1 MARNRP
7 ASGQVRI
14 IAGQWRSRRLPIHDL
29 EGLRPTTDRV
39 RETLFNW
46 LASDLP
52 GARVLDCFGGS
63 GALCFEALS
72 RYAKYAK
79 VFELQASAAKQ
90 LNQNLATLK
99 CDCADV
105 VQGDTLAQLKT
116 PPTEGFDIVFIDPP
130 FRKGLAQAC
139 IDGLIAQ
146 CWLNDDALVYV
157 ETESEHPPLKLPS
170 NWIPLKEKK
179 AGQVTFRLFQVE
191 KPEEN
196 Q

>member
-14 IAGQWRSRRLPIHDL
+14 IAGQWRSRKLPIHDL

-46 LASDLP
+46 IAGDLP

-90 LNQNLATLK
+90 LKQNLATLK

-105 VQGDTLAQLKT
+105 VQGDTLVQLKT
-116 PPTEGFDIVFIDPP
+116 PPAEGFDVVFIDPP

-139 IDGLIAQ
+139 IDALVAQ
-146 CWLNDDALVYV
+146 DWLNQDALVYV
-157 ETESEHPPLKLPS
+157 ETEKEHPPLGLPS
-170 NWIPLKEKK
+170 GWMPLKEKQ
-179 AGQVTFRLFQVE
+179 AGQVTYRLYRVE
-191 KPEEN
+191 HTETE
-196 Q
+196 

>member
-14 IAGQWRSRRLPIHDL
+14 IAGQWRSRKLPIQDL

-46 LASDLP
+46 IAGDLP

-79 VFELQASAAKQ
+79 VFELQTGAAKQ
-90 LNQNLATLK
+90 LKQNLATLK
-99 CDCADV
+99 CDCAEV
-105 VQGDTLAQLKT
+105 VQGDTLVQLKT
-116 PPTEGFDIVFIDPP
+116 PPTEGFDVVFIDPP

-139 IDGLIAQ
+139 IDGLNDQA
-146 CWLNDDALVYV
+146 WLNEDALV
-157 ETESEHPPLKLPS
+157 
-170 NWIPLKEKK
+170 
-179 AGQVTFRLFQVE
+179 
-191 KPEEN
+191 
-196 Q
+196 

>member
-7 ASGQVRI
+7 TSGQVRI
-14 IAGQWRSRRLPIHDL
+14 IAGQWRSRKLPIQDL

-46 LASDLP
+46 IAGDLP

-79 VFELQASAAKQ
+79 VFELQAGAAKQ
-90 LNQNLATLK
+90 LKQNLATLK
-99 CDCADV
+99 CDCAEV
-105 VQGDTLAQLKT
+105 VQGDTLVQLKT
-116 PPTEGFDIVFIDPP
+116 PPAEGFDVVFIDPP

-139 IDGLIAQ
+139 IDGLNAQ
-146 CWLNDDALVYV
+146 AWLNEDALVYV
-157 ETESEHPPLKLPS
+157 ETEREHPLLNLPAG
-170 NWIPLKEKK
+170 WLPLKEKQ
-179 AGQVTFRLFQVE
+179 AGQVTYRLYRVE
-191 KPEEN
+191 RPEAE
-196 Q
+196 